1 MNILGM
7 SYMYHDSSAALL
19 RDGQIIAAAAEE
31 RFTRI
36 KHTVDFPVR
45 SLQWCLEEG
54 GLGFNDLDAIVF
66 YEKPFL
72 KFERILR
79 SHLRMYPAS
88 WKSFR
93 AFLPMWLNHKL
104 QVPQYIRQT
113 TGYKGKIFFSD
124 HHYAH
129 AASAFLPSPFEEAL
143 VMTTD
148 GTGEWSTLTM
158 GEGRG
163 TKISLERELRFPH
176 SIGLLYSSITAHLG
190 FKVNGGEGKVMGLA
204 SYGQPRFLAALKE
217 IVDVREDGSFRLDLN
232 YFAFHYDLVMTNP
245 RFEAKFIPARA
256 PESELRSE
264 HEDLAASLQALT
276 EEILIKIVRTAH
288 KRYGHKA
295 LCMAGGVA
303 LNCVA
308 NGKILENTPIEQI
321 FVQPAAGDDGG
332 SLGAALYAYTA
343 LFGGTKRWPMEHA
356 YLGNRWSDAEIEA
369 ALVARGATV
378 ERLDDDVLFDRVA
391 GWIADGKIVGWC
403 QGAMEFGP
411 RALGNRSILADPRPE
426 GMKDHVNARV
436 KHREFFRPFA
446 PAILAERASEFFKLD
461 QPSPFMLLACDVV
474 EDKRSVLPAITHVDG
489 TARVQTVTPTSNDRF
504 YRLISSFERRT
515 GVPVLLNTSFNVRG
529 EPIVCTP
536 DDAWRCYAGTE
547 LDHLVLGNYVL
558 SKPEAR

>member
-1 MNILGM
+1 
-7 SYMYHDSSAALL
+7 MYHDSSAALL
-19 RDGQIIAAAAEE
+19 RDGQILAAAAEE

-54 GLGFNDLDAIVF
+54 GIGFNDLDAIVF

-129 AASAFLPSPFEEAL
+129 AASAFLPSPFDEAL

-158 GEGRG
+158 GEGKG

-204 SYGQPRFLAALKE
+204 SYGQPRYLAALKE
-217 IVDVREDGSFRLDLN
+217 IIDVREDGSFRLDLD

-245 RFEAKFIPARA
+245 RFAAKFFPVRA

-288 KRYGHKA
+288 KRYGHKS

-308 NGKILENTPIEQI
+308 NGKILENTPIEKI

-369 ALVARGATV
+369 ALHARAATFERV
-378 ERLDDDVLFDRVA
+378 EDDVLFDRVA

-446 PAILAERASEFFKLD
+446 PAILAERCAEFFKLD
-461 QPSPFMLLACDVV
+461 QPSPFMLLACDVL
-474 EDKRSVLPAITHVDG
+474 EDKRSVVPAITHVDG

-504 YRLISSFERRT
+504 YALIQAFERRT
-515 GVPVLLNTSFNVRG
+515 GVPILLNTSFNVRG

-536 DDAWRCYAGTE
+536 DDAWRCFAGTE
-547 LDHLVLGNYVL
+547 LDHLVLGNYVV